1 MRLVT
6 AGHGISILLHSIET
20 DIFESLCRIRRDDV
34 VRFNGRQ
41 QEKRSNPSRENSSRA
56 RRALASRC
64 FVTLRNSPKE
74 APGST
79 GTNVPLA
86 SSFIRCTE
94 LFGRGVGKGC
104 GRTSEWASSESNPDE
119 AHVVTKPTADLL
131 QELIETLASDMSA
144 ELEMALASSADN
156 LNEASSGNM
165 EEDAEEA
172 VSTLPLLLSSLRTI
186 YVGPPMRKVIAKLL
200 PFLTYGQP
208 SLLHELASN
217 FCGSRECRGPVRH
230 GVCRAARFPCFA
242 VIDRYHFCKHV
253 IVC

>member
-1 MRLVT
+1 MEARQPRWPWHEPCQQQSNWVRTMILRIFSTSSGEPIAGHNITADTPLSALPPMVVTNHLAGVDGEATEDHHTSLEDPEAPSSLMSPEEQERLMEKEYGIMRLVT

-104 GRTSEWASSESNPDE
+104 GRTFTEWKQRE
-119 AHVVTKPTADLL
+119 
-131 QELIETLASDMSA
+131 
-144 ELEMALASSADN
+144 
-156 LNEASSGNM
+156 
-165 EEDAEEA
+165 
-172 VSTLPLLLSSLRTI
+172 
-186 YVGPPMRKVIAKLL
+186 
-200 PFLTYGQP
+200 QP
-208 SLLHELASN
+208 
-217 FCGSRECRGPVRH
+217 R
-230 GVCRAARFPCFA
+230 
-242 VIDRYHFCKHV
+242 
-253 IVC
+253 